1 MIIINLSKI
10 NLVIMV
16 VIVVVFR
23 LFSMLLSFPT
33 H

>member
-16 VIVVVFR
+16 VVIVVVYF
-23 LFSMLLSFPT
+23 MLLSFPT